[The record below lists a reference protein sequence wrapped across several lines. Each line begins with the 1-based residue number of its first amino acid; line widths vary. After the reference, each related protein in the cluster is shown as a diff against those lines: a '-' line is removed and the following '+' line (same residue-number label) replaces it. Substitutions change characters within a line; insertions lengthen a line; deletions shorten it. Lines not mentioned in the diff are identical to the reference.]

1 MKKDKT
7 YKVRVTRIVKEY
19 VETIVVNAPNSIDAT
34 IKATEIAR
42 ANGMKTLKSEL
53 PENTRIDFNATQQ

>member
-53 PENTRIDFNATQQ
+53 PENTRIDFNAIQQ

>member
-7 YKVRVTRIVKEY
+7 YKVRVTRVVKEY

>member
-19 VETIVVNAPNSIDAT
+19 VETIVVNATNSIDAT

>member
-7 YKVRVTRIVKEY
+7 YKVRVTRVVKEY
-19 VETIVVNAPNSIDAT
+19 VETIVVNAPNTIDAT

>member
-19 VETIVVNAPNSIDAT
+19 VETIVVNAPNTIDAT